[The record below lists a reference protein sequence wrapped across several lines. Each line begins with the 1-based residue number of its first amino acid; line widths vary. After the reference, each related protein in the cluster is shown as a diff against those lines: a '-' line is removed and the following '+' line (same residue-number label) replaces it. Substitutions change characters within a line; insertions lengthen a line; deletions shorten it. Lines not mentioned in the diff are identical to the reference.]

1 MGRDRS
7 AVGVRS
13 HSPISLCPLAT
24 PLRNNPAPEDQRNVI
39 IATILVAVI
48 MFAWMFWFSPPPQQ
62 QQTAAPD
69 DTTQQTEPPSA
80 EADTAPADSPADT
93 GESPTAEA
101 PGEAPQDQPE
111 VSDQAA
117 QPEAPEPDSVTAAA
131 LEGTAR
137 EIVVETDLYTA
148 VFSTKGG
155 TLQRF
160 TLKEYKQ
167 FNQKDPVQIVD
178 TTAGGTLSL
187 SFTTPTRRRV
197 DTRTLYFSASTEADT
212 VRVEDESRT
221 LAFEA
226 QLGDGTL
233 RQSYTFHPDDY
244 DLGLAIEQE
253 RPRSFLTSDG
263 YELTWHGGMP
273 YSEGGEE
280 SELRYT
286 GLYARNGGQIRS
298 LTLSGEDQN
307 EKRVDGDVSW
317 MAVKN
322 KYFTAA
328 LMPDRPETA
337 RGGVLSGS
345 KEGRVS
351 SEAAFKNLTG
361 RIQMPLPR
369 EATHVDE
376 FHLYAGPID
385 YYNLSAYGRNLYGM
399 VDYGW
404 DWFEWLTKPLAKYLY
419 IPMLTYLGG
428 GLPETTVASLGL
440 PAWLA
445 AGIPYGIV
453 VILMAIFIKTLV
465 YPLTKSSY
473 RSMAKMRELQPKMQE
488 IKDKYDDEPEKQ
500 QEEMMKLYR
509 ETGVNP
515 IGGCLPMF
523 LQYPIL
529 ISLYQFIPK
538 SIQLRQKSF
547 LWAADLSAPDVILQ
561 LPFTIPFYGD
571 YVAGFTLLM
580 GLAMIVTMRV
590 QSTGGGAAGGQAK
603 MFMYAMP
610 AVIFFIFNR
619 FASAL
624 SLYYLFYN
632 LVTAAQQKWINMQL
646 EEEKDEEGKLTSR
659 GDGEPKEE
667 KGFFGRIMERAEEAQ
682 KQQR

>member
-1 MGRDRS
+1 MAS
-7 AVGVRS
+7 
-13 HSPISLCPLAT
+13 

-62 QQTAAPD
+62 QTAAPA
-69 DTTQQTEPPSA
+69 DTTQQTEQPSA
-80 EADTAPADSPADT
+80 PADTAPADPSPDTTQPSTADAQAT
-93 GESPTAEA
+93 GTP
-101 PGEAPQDQPE
+101 
-111 VSDQAA
+111 DQAA
-117 QPEAPEPDSVTAAA
+117 PPEADSVTAAA
-131 LEGTAR
+131 LGGSAR
-137 EIVVETDLYTA
+137 NIVVETDLYTA
-148 VFSTKGG
+148 VLSTKGG
-155 TLQRF
+155 TIQRF
-160 TLKEYKQ
+160 TLKEYDQ
-167 FNQKDPVQIVD
+167 FNQKDPIQIVD
-178 TTAGGTLSL
+178 TTAGGALSL

-197 DTRTLYFSASTEADT
+197 DTRSLYFSANTDADT
-212 VRVEDESRT
+212 IRVTDEDFT
-221 LAFEA
+221 LTFEA
-226 QLGDGTL
+226 ELGRGAL

-244 DLGLAIEQE
+244 DLGLSVQQVNPA
-253 RPRSFLTSDG
+253 SFVTREG
-263 YELTWHGGMP
+263 YEIAWHGGVP
-273 YSEGGEE
+273 YSEGGDDEQ
-280 SELRYT
+280 ELQYS
-286 GLYARNGGQIRS
+286 GLYAKNGEVIES
-298 LTLSGEDQN
+298 ITLSSEDHS
-307 EKRVDGDVSW
+307 EKRIDGEISW

-328 LMPDRPETA
+328 LMPDNPEHAQGATLIGDKVA
-337 RGGVLSGS
+337 QSGGGVD
-345 KEGRVS
+345 V
-351 SEAAFKNLTG
+351 KNLTG
-361 RIQMPLPR
+361 RIQFPR
-369 EATHVDE
+369 PRGESEVDQ

-385 YYNLSAYGRNLYGM
+385 YYSLADYDRGLYGM

-404 DWFEWLTKPLAKYLY
+404 DWFEWITKPLAKYLY

-428 GLPETTVASLGL
+428 GLPTDTVQAWGL
-440 PAWLA
+440 PSWFA
-445 AGIPYGIV
+445 AGLPYGIV
-453 VILMAIFIKTLV
+453 VILMAVLIKTLV

-473 RSMAKMRELQPKMQE
+473 RSMAQMRELQPKMQE

-529 ISLYQFIPK
+529 ISLYQFIPM

-547 LWAADLSAPDVILQ
+547 LWASDLSAPDVILQ

-580 GLAMIVTMRV
+580 GLAMVVTMRV

-632 LVTAAQQKWINMQL
+632 LMTAAQQKWINMQL
-646 EEEKDEEGKLTSR
+646 EEEKDDEGNLTTRS
-659 GDGEPKEE
+659 DGEAEEE
-667 KGFFGRIMERAEEAQ
+667 KGFFARIMERAEEAQ
-682 KQQR
+682 KEQR

>member
-1 MGRDRS
+1 
-7 AVGVRS
+7 
-13 HSPISLCPLAT
+13 LAS
-24 PLRNNPAPEDQRNVI
+24 PLRNNPEPEDQRNVI

-48 MFAWMFWFSPPPQQ
+48 MFGWMFWFSPPPQQ
-62 QQTAAPD
+62 QQSTAPG
-69 DTTQQTEPPSA
+69 DTTQQTESPRA
-80 EADTAPADSPADT
+80 TADTTSTDSSPDT
-93 GESPTAEA
+93 TQPPTTETPSEA
-101 PGEAPQDQPE
+101 VQTQEA
-111 VSDQAA
+111 S
-117 QPEAPEPDSVTAAA
+117 PEAPKADSVTAAA

-137 EIVVETDLYTA
+137 DIVVETDLYTA
-148 VFSTKGG
+148 VLSTKGG
-155 TLQRF
+155 TIQRF
-160 TLKEYKQ
+160 TLKKYDQ
-167 FNQKDPVQIVD
+167 FNQTDPVQIVD

-187 SFTTPTRRRV
+187 SFTTPTRRQV
-197 DTRTLYFSASTEADT
+197 DTRSLYFSANTNADT
-212 VRVEDESRT
+212 VRVQDEAVSLT
-221 LAFEA
+221 FEA
-226 QLGDGTL
+226 ALGNGAL
-233 RQSYTFHPDDY
+233 RQTYTFHPDDY
-244 DLGLAIEQE
+244 DLGLSVQQVNPA
-253 RPRSFLTSDG
+253 SFATRDG
-263 YELTWHGGMP
+263 YEIAWHGGVP
-273 YSEGGEE
+273 YSEGGDDQQ
-280 SELRYT
+280 ELQYS
-286 GLYARNGGQIRS
+286 GLYAQNGDVIES
-298 LTLSGEDQN
+298 ITLSSEDHS
-307 EKRVDGDVSW
+307 EKRIDGEISW

-322 KYFTAA
+322 KYFTAT
-328 LMPDRPETA
+328 LMPDNPEHA
-337 RGGVLSGS
+337 RGATLVGDKVAQRGGGLDV
-345 KEGRVS
+345 KNLEGRV
-351 SEAAFKNLTG
+351 
-361 RIQMPLPR
+361 QMPRPR
-369 EATHVDE
+369 GKSQVDE

-385 YYNLSAYGRNLYGM
+385 YYRLSEYGRNLYGM

-404 DWFEWLTKPLAKYLY
+404 DWFEWITKPLAKYLY

-428 GLPETTVASLGL
+428 GLPTATVASLGL
-440 PAWLA
+440 PTWLA
-445 AGIPYGIV
+445 KGLPYGIV
-453 VILMAIFIKTLV
+453 VILMAVFIKTLV

-632 LVTAAQQKWINMQL
+632 IMTAAQQKWINMQL
-646 EEEKDEEGKLTSR
+646 EAEKDEEGKLTTRS
-659 GDGEPKEE
+659 DGEAEEE
-667 KGFFGRIMERAEEAQ
+667 KGFFARLMERAEEAQ
-682 KQQR
+682 KQQG